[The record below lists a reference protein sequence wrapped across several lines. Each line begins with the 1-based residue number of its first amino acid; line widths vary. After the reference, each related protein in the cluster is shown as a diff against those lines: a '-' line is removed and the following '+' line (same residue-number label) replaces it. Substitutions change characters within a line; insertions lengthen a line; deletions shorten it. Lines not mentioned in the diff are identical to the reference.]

1 VRLPAALPLA
11 LFAILALGL
20 SACSV
25 PASPQAPPAAPILKA
40 ADFAADFD
48 QFWSE
53 IADSYGYFDEK
64 KTDWA
69 AVRERHGR
77 RAGQVRERAEFVALL
92 EDAID
97 ELYDAHASLR
107 TNTAHSFRLVPTGAD
122 IWAETGG
129 GRALVKEVRT
139 GSAAARAGV
148 RAGQE
153 IVAIRGV
160 PVAQAI
166 DARVGASLR
175 APDPAARDWALRSLL
190 AGRRDEPRSLS
201 ISAPEGAREIRIDS
215 PKEAPQERPLEARRL
230 EAAVGYI
237 RLHNN
242 LGDDDLVPA
251 FDAALAELAACP
263 ALILD
268 LRDTP
273 SGGNT
278 GVAEALMG
286 RFVRTA
292 QPYQKYV
299 LPKGGWRGRD
309 REWVQYVTPRG
320 PFTYEG
326 KLIVLVD
333 HWTGS
338 MGEGMA
344 IGFDGMG
351 RGAVVGTS
359 MAGLNGANESS
370 TLAKTGIGFAYPAE
384 RLFHIDGTPRHRW
397 QPKVSVDM
405 EGQDAEGKDPIL
417 ERGLARIH
425 DGEPRGAERRN

>member
-1 VRLPAALPLA
+1 VIESTALPRALGALLA
-11 LFAILALGL
+11 ISLFACATPT
-20 SACSV
+20 SP
-25 PASPQAPPAAPILKA
+25 PAQTAAPIPTAK
-40 ADFAADFD
+40 DFAADFD

-53 IADSYGYFDEK
+53 IAEDYGYFDEK
-64 KTDWA
+64 QTDWA
-69 AVRERHGR
+69 AVRERYGP
-77 RAGQVRERAEFVALL
+77 RARKVGGRAEFIALL
-92 EDAID
+92 EDAMD

-107 TNTAHSFRLVPTGAD
+107 TNTAHSFRLVPSGAD
-122 IWAETGG
+122 LWAEFSG
-129 GRALVKEVRT
+129 GRALVKEVRP

-153 IVAIRGV
+153 ILAIRGV
-160 PVAQAI
+160 PVEQAVA
-166 DARVGASLR
+166 ARVGASLR

-190 AGRRDEPRSLS
+190 AGRRDEPRRLSLA
-201 ISAPEGAREIRIDS
+201 APEGPREIQIDN
-215 PKEAPQERPLEARRL
+215 PAEAVQARPLEARRL
-230 EAAVGYI
+230 DASVGYI

-251 FDAALAELAACP
+251 FDAALSELAACP

-299 LPKGGWRGRD
+299 LPKAGWRGRD
-309 REWVQYVTPRG
+309 RESVQYVTPRG

-326 KLIVLVD
+326 RLVVLVD

-344 IGFDGMG
+344 IGFDGMA
-351 RGAVVGTS
+351 RGTVVGTP
-359 MAGLNGANESS
+359 MAGLHGANHSS

-384 RLFHIDGTPRHRW
+384 RLFHIDGTPRERW
-397 QPKVSVDM
+397 LPKVRV
-405 EGQDAEGKDPIL
+405 ELTGQDVDGKDPIL
-417 ERGLARIH
+417 ERALARGH
-425 DGEPRGAERRN
+425 DGDAR